1 MKKTIA
7 VYPGSF
13 DPPTNGHIDIIKRA
27 LKLHANVI
35 VGVTNNLDKNTT
47 FTIEK
52 RVQLLKEALK
62 GVKNVTVESFPGLLV
77 KYLRKKK
84 ASIIVR
90 GIRAVSDFEYEF
102 QMALMNRRLDR
113 EIETVFLMPDE
124 AYTYLS
130 ASMVKQVAKLGGNVS
145 GLVPKCVEKF
155 MRNLK
160 NEK

>member
-1 MKKTIA
+1 MQKTIA

-27 LKLHANVI
+27 LSLHTNVI
-35 VGVTNNLDKNTT
+35 VGVTNNLDKKTT
-47 FTIEK
+47 ISIEK
-52 RVQLLKEALK
+52 RVELLKEALK
-62 GVKNVTVESFPGLLV
+62 GVRNVTVEPFSGLLV

-113 EIETVFLMPDE
+113 QIETVFLMPDE

-130 ASMVKQVAKLGGNVS
+130 SSMVRQVAKLGGNVS
-145 GLVPKCVEKF
+145 GLVPKCVEKY
-155 MRNLK
+155 MK
-160 NEK
+160 DTINEK